1 MIKRQSNKKK
11 NKAGWEMEDDCELVK
26 MLSRE
31 ELSEEVR
38 CNQIFES
45 VREQVCRCLEGKAGG
60 RGR

>member
-1 MIKRQSNKKK
+1 
-11 NKAGWEMEDDCELVK
+11 MEDDCELVK